1 MSPPPFLFL
10 FLFLFL
16 FHFCKEL
23 KQTKKKNENYDWSLI
38 KAQTQSQEPNV
49 TFVCHLLYAAFV
61 DTDCSLFIGLFAFD
75 ILSLLLLQM
84 FQTFFQ
90 RWTVTRVDFI
100 FTAKK
105 SYRFYVVEGKGWSPI
120 IVTAHSHH
128 FTL

>member
-1 MSPPPFLFL
+1 MLHNIYFVSTSFSFFIFIFIFISFLQRI
-10 FLFLFL
+10 
-16 FHFCKEL
+16 ETN
-23 KQTKKKNENYDWSLI
+23 QKKNENYDWSLI

-105 SYRFYVVEGKGWSPI
+105 AIASM
-120 IVTAHSHH
+120 
-128 FTL
+128 L